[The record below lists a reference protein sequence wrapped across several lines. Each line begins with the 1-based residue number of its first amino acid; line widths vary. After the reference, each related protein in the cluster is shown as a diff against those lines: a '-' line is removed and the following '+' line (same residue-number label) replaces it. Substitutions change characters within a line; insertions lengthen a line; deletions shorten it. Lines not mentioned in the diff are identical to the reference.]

1 MVIKMT
7 YSDVYTQA
15 LTYTGETAAST
26 AVSDYSDRADYLFPG
41 VLARLISSS
50 NALGT
55 TVTLP
60 STVKIEKA
68 TTFPMDD
75 KLVPVAAMFLAA
87 YLVAAENPGLSTQLI
102 KIADATLNSVVPSN

>member
-1 MVIKMT
+1 MT

-55 TVTLP
+55 TVT
-60 STVKIEKA
+60 
-68 TTFPMDD
+68 
-75 KLVPVAAMFLAA
+75 
-87 YLVAAENPGLSTQLI
+87 
-102 KIADATLNSVVPSN
+102 